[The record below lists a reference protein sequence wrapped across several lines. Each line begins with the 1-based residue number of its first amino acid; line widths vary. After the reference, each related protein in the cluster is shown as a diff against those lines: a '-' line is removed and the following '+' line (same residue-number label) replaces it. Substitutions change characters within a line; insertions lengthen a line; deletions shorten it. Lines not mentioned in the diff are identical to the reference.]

1 MMIGYARVSK
11 ADGSQSLDLQ
21 RDALRAVGVDDDL
34 PGTRQLR
41 TRAPDGRRA
50 RRLEARPPPAATF
63 AHLVNTTQ
71 DLCHDQS
78 LLPLDF
84 VRGGLFM
91 ETEVGYDTRVVVVGG
106 RV

>member
-1 MMIGYARVSK
+1 M
-11 ADGSQSLDLQ
+11 
-21 RDALRAVGVDDDL
+21 
-34 PGTRQLR
+34 
-41 TRAPDGRRA
+41 
-50 RRLEARPPPAATF
+50 
-63 AHLVNTTQ
+63 Q
-71 DLCHDQS
+71 DLRHDQS